1 MCGVALLEMA
11 KCYLLI
17 VNCKLFRTFAE
28 NKNTLSVFKMKILYL
43 HGLDSTLQDD
53 RRTVLA
59 LYGQIFA
66 PEVDYRNSPN
76 LLEALAS
83 EYADIDAIIGSSA
96 GGLVGYYLAQ
106 KEVPTE
112 VQPNRYYA
120 AYMQVVIGLQDAV
133 IDPWQSL
140 DALKNNLQ
148 LHQPAEIHLINNMAH
163 SYPITIFEQEVRK
176 FFHKITLNK

>member
-1 MCGVALLEMA
+1 
-11 KCYLLI
+11 
-17 VNCKLFRTFAE
+17 
-28 NKNTLSVFKMKILYL
+28 MKILYL

-59 LYGQIFA
+59 LYGQICA

-106 KEVPTE
+106 KLLKPCLLFNPALTYQKEVSAQ